1 MDDGI
6 DKDELK
12 ALQKEAAAIDLSGSR
27 RTRGGARTAAQQPE
41 KKQSKK

>member
-12 ALQKEAAAIDLSGSR
+12 ALQKEAASMELSGTR
-27 RTRGGARTAAQQPE
+27 RTRGGARSAAPQ
-41 KKQSKK
+41 